1 VTEHVTPAEKV
12 RVVTELTRDD
22 AVARF
27 PPVGDDLRVLL
38 EAEPGRVGHLH
49 HLHP

>member
-22 AVARF
+22 AAAQEVTT
-27 PPVGDDLRVLL
+27 DLLRRPALL
-38 EAEPGRVGHLH
+38 GRQ
-49 HLHP
+49 